1 MTRQRAAAVV
11 RVLAGLTLLAGV
23 PAALVVT
30 VGWPL
35 PREVPSL
42 EQLREAFD
50 RHGVPLEVL
59 MNTLAVVMWVAWA
72 QLVVAVVAET
82 VAAARGRQASR
93 AAVVPGVQLV
103 ARHFVASGAL
113 VLSLVGPWR
122 PVSAAGGVSHLDT
135 LHQQLA
141 PIEVP
146 TAPGLVAAPRPTP
159 PPAPPRATS
168 PPGTYVVQRGD
179 SYWGLAHHHLGDG
192 ARWREIRDVNVGRT
206 VAAGH
211 VIGARD
217 DDLQPGWVI
226 QMPAI
231 ATPSPPAAV
240 SGPPVPAPTGPQ
252 RAEVGVSDDGA
263 QPPAPDPGATGVAVG
278 EVTVVP
284 GDDFWKI
291 AERTLTD
298 RWGRSPSDHQIAHY
312 WRQLV
317 EINRHR
323 LAPPGD
329 PDLIYPGQRLLT
341 PPIAD
346 PTAPTAPAPGPTS
359 PPPPP
364 QPSGPVTVPAP
375 APSAPSKAP
384 QPDGSGPAAADGT
397 PPGNDSQPSA
407 VPEPIPPTGSTDSQP
422 PTAAQGDEGLLG
434 NMLAPVGLA
443 GGGLSLAGLVLW
455 LDRRRRAQQRHRR
468 RGRRI
473 RFPPKTTLRRE
484 AELRAGADIDRARLV
499 DVALRAAAA
508 GCGPAGLPPLRW
520 VEATDQSVLL
530 VLAAPTHPPP
540 GFTRESPDR
549 WRTDVSLEDLT
560 RLAGDTGSP
569 APTLVPVGVSDDGA
583 ELLVEF
589 EARGVVTVS
598 GPSEPTVDFVRA
610 LAVAAAT
617 VPWCEQSRVIVVGLE
632 DELCSLPQLSS
643 CPSLS
648 DAIHAAEARA
658 ERATDA
664 LQSIH
669 CETTA
674 QARATGTMP
683 DAWDPLVVVSARVP
697 SGTEARRLGV
707 LAARP
712 HHGVAVVT
720 PAGPTHVG
728 PAFVLDDAGRL
739 RIDGIDTPLQA
750 RLLDDTD
757 AGIALDVIETAASH
771 EDTTPEETDVPTRP
785 APTPTGPPTPEPP
798 AGRSP
803 LDALLADVEVMVR
816 VLGEVEAVRV
826 GPAGQERVSPERQKS
841 LEALTYLALRESPVD
856 REDLEITLFP
866 TGANA
871 TKTFHNTVSAARRAI
886 GDTLFPPP
894 TGGRYEL
901 SERVVTDYALFC
913 ELVARANDTEDTDHA
928 AVLLHDALSLVRGEP
943 FIGVGRNYTWVSSHR
958 GMIVAQVVDAAEAL
972 AEMHLASG
980 DWRSA
985 EWAARQ
991 ALRAFPC
998 DERMYRILMRS
1009 AAAAGNIPGV
1019 ERSFRELCAAIADP
1033 DDGVE
1038 PADTVHPETVALLE
1052 QLTSRTRHHQVGA

>member
-11 RVLAGLTLLAGV
+11 RVLGGLALLAGV

-50 RHGVPLEVL
+50 RRGVPLEVL
-59 MNTLAVVMWVAWA
+59 VNTLAVVMWVAWV

-82 VAAARGRQASR
+82 VAVARGRQASR
-93 AAVVPGVQLV
+93 AAVVPGVQLL
-103 ARHFVASGAL
+103 ARQFVASGAL

-122 PVSAAGGVSHLDT
+122 PVSAAGGVTHLDT

-141 PIEVP
+141 PIEVHTPNP
-146 TAPGLVAAPRPTP
+146 TPAP
-159 PPAPPRATS
+159 PPAPPPAS
-168 PPGTYVVQRGD
+168 NPPDTYVVQRGD

-192 ARWREIRDVNVGRT
+192 ARWREIRDANVGRT
-206 VAAGH
+206 VAPGH

-217 DDLQPGWVI
+217 DDLQPGWLI
-226 QMPAI
+226 QMPTI
-231 ATPSPPAAV
+231 ATPSPPAAG

-252 RAEVGVSDDGA
+252 RAEVGVAADGA
-263 QPPAPDPGATGVAVG
+263 PNPAPHPGATDVAVG
-278 EVTVVP
+278 EVTVTP

-298 RWGRSPSDHQIAHY
+298 RWGRPPSNHEIAPY

-317 EINRHR
+317 EINRPR

-329 PDLIYPGQRLLT
+329 PDLIYPGQRFLT

-346 PTAPTAPAPGPTS
+346 PTAPAAPAPASTS
-359 PPPPP
+359 APPPPE
-364 QPSGPVTVPAP
+364 PSGPVTVPAP

-384 QPDGSGPAAADGT
+384 QPDGSGPPAADAT
-397 PPGNDSQPSA
+397 PPGHDSQPSA

-422 PTAAQGDEGLLG
+422 PTAAKGDDGLLG
-434 NMLAPVGLA
+434 DMVVPVGLA
-443 GGGLSLAGLVLW
+443 GGGVSLAGLVLW
-455 LDRRRRAQQRHRR
+455 LDRHRRAQQRHRR

-473 RFPPKTTLRRE
+473 RFPPETTRRRE
-484 AELRAGADIDRARLV
+484 AELRAGADIDRARLI
-499 DVALRAAAA
+499 DVALRAAGA
-508 GCGPAGLPPLRW
+508 GCGAAGLPPLLW

-530 VLAAPTHPPP
+530 VLTAPAQPPP
-540 GFTRESPDR
+540 GFTGESPDR
-549 WRTDVSLEDLT
+549 WRTGVSPEDLT

-583 ELLVEF
+583 ELLVEL

-598 GPSEPTVDFVRA
+598 GPSELTVDFVRA

-617 VPWCEQSRVIVVGLE
+617 VPWCEQSHVIVVGFE
-632 DELCSLPQLSS
+632 DELCSLSQVSS

-658 ERATDA
+658 ERAAGA
-664 LQSIH
+664 LQSIQ
-669 CETTA
+669 CTTTA

-683 DAWDPLVVVSARVP
+683 DAWDPLVVVTAHAP
-697 SGTEARRLGV
+697 SGTETRRLDA

-720 PAGPTHVG
+720 RAGPMHVG

-739 RIDGIDTPLQA
+739 RIDGIDTPVQA
-750 RLLDDTD
+750 RLLDDTGT
-757 AGIALDVIETAASH
+757 GIALEVIETAASH
-771 EDTTPEETDVPTRP
+771 EDTIPDQSDVPTRR
-785 APTPTGPPTPEPP
+785 APTPTGPPATEPP
-798 AGRSP
+798 AGRSH
-803 LDALLADVEVMVR
+803 LDALLAEVEVMVR
-816 VLGEVEAVRV
+816 ILGEVEAVRV
-826 GPAGQERVSPERQKS
+826 GTAGEERLSPERQKS

-894 TGGRYEL
+894 TAGRYEL

-913 ELVARANDTEDTDHA
+913 ELVTRADDTEDTDHA
-928 AVLLHDALSLVRGEP
+928 AGLLHEALSLVRGEP
-943 FIGVGRNYTWVSSHR
+943 FTGVGRNYTWVSSHR
-958 GMIVAQVVDAAEAL
+958 GMIVAQVVDAAEEL
-972 AEMHLASG
+972 AEMHLARG

-991 ALRAFPC
+991 ALLAFPC
-998 DERMYRILMRS
+998 DERMYRLLMRS
-1009 AAAAGNIPGV
+1009 AATAGNLPGV
-1019 ERSFRELCAAIADP
+1019 ERAFRELCATIADP

-1038 PADTVHPETVALLE
+1038 PADTVHPETIALLE
-1052 QLTSRTRHHQVGA
+1052 QLTSHSRHQQVGA